1 MYALCSQITVGGKA
15 FNGVHEV
22 VVRRSVYELGA
33 TATIKVPVTAVLKQQ
48 GQPSV
53 YIETA
58 KSIRVGDPVEIRL
71 GYNGSYNLEFK
82 GYVRQ
87 LNLKAPLEIACEDAF
102 YLTRERS
109 ITHSGKTT
117 LEALLKKCG
126 LQVGYAAKL
135 TLSAFSVSA
144 KPVAWVLGKLKTDYG
159 LCIYFDMEGRVYASE
174 PHKLVGDT
182 VRYRL
187 RENVISDDD
196 LTYQHADDVKLKV
209 KAVCIYR
216 DGTKVEATVGAD
228 GGREKTVYFYDV
240 KDQKELSILADAELK
255 RSRYDGYAGK
265 LETFLF
271 PFAAPG
277 MVARVEDYLY
287 RDRSGSYYVEGVE
300 TTFGTSGARRKV
312 DIGVKV

>member
-1 MYALCSQITVGGKA
+1 MYALCSNIAVGGKA
-15 FNGVHEV
+15 FDGVHEV
-22 VVRRSVYELGA
+22 VVKRSVFELGA
-33 TATIKVPVTAVLKQQ
+33 TATVKVPVTAVLKQK
-48 GQPSV
+48 GQPSA

-58 KSIRVGDPVEIRL
+58 KAIKVGDPVEIRL

-87 LNLKAPLEIACEDAF
+87 LNLKAPLEILCEDAF
-102 YLTRERS
+102 YLTRERTIS
-109 ITHSGKTT
+109 HSGKTT
-117 LEALLKKCG
+117 LEAILQKCG
-126 LQVGYAAKL
+126 LQVAYAAKL
-135 TLSAFSVSA
+135 TLAAFSVSA

-159 LCIYFDMEGRVYASE
+159 LCIYFDLEGRVYASE
-174 PHKLVGDT
+174 PYKLIGDT

-240 KDQKELSILADAELK
+240 ENEKELAILADAELK
-255 RSRYDGYAGK
+255 RHSYDGYAGK

-271 PFAAPG
+271 PFATAG
-277 MVARVEDYLY
+277 MVAQIEDAVYNE
-287 RDRSGSYYVEGVE
+287 RSGSYYVEGVE
-300 TTFGTSGARRKV
+300 TTFSTSGARRKV
-312 DIGVKV
+312 DIGIKV

>member
-1 MYALCSQITVGGKA
+1 MYALCSRISIGGKA
-15 FNGVHEV
+15 FDGVHEV
-22 VVRRSVYELGA
+22 VVKRSVFEIGS
-33 TATIKVPVTAVLKQQ
+33 TATVKVPVTAVLKQK
-48 GQPSV
+48 GHPSA

-58 KSIRVGDPVEIRL
+58 KSIKVGDPVEIRL
-71 GYNGSYNLEFK
+71 GYNGSYSLEFR

-87 LNLKAPLEIACEDAF
+87 LNLKTPLEIVCEDAF
-102 YLTRERS
+102 YLTRERTIS
-109 ITHSGKTT
+109 HSGKTT
-117 LEALLKKCG
+117 LEALLKRCG

-135 TLSAFSVSA
+135 TLVAFSVSA

-159 LCIYFDMEGRVYASE
+159 LCIYFDIDGRVYASE
-174 PHKLVGDT
+174 PYKLIGDT

-228 GGREKTVYFYDV
+228 GGKEKTVYFYDV

-255 RSRYDGYAGK
+255 RSSYDGYAGK
-265 LETFLF
+265 METFLY

-277 MVARVEDYLY
+277 MVAHIEDTLY
-287 RDRSGSYYVEGVE
+287 GERNGSYYVEGVE